1 MFSYFFIVVLL
12 AVSLAIITI
21 QKGHEWPIKRPRI
34 YLQLLMRK
42 IHWKLPQAMYCVVC
56 ASFWFG
62 LIADL
67 MMLGLSFLWYFINSP
82 ENYTFYWFWP
92 VSGFVAAG
100 ISWVIYE
107 VINTLDN
114 VPVININN

>member
-1 MFSYFFIVVLL
+1 MLSYFIIVVLL
-12 AVSLAIITI
+12 TVSLAILTI

-42 IHWKLPQAMYCVVC
+42 IHWKLPQAMLCVVC

-67 MMLGLSFLWYFINSP
+67 MMLLFSILFYFINP
-82 ENYTFYWFWP
+82 TVNIVFYFFWP
-92 VSGFVAAG
+92 ISGFVAAG
-100 ISWVIYE
+100 ISWLVYE
-107 VINTLDN
+107 LLNVLDKQ
-114 VPVININN
+114 

>member
-1 MFSYFFIVVLL
+1 MFSYFLIVVLL
-12 AVSLAIITI
+12 SVSLAILTI
-21 QKGHEWPIKRPRI
+21 QKGHEWPIKKPRI

-67 MMLGLSFLWYFINSP
+67 MMLVYSFLFYFINSP
-82 ENYTFYWFWP
+82 ENYNFYFFWP
-92 VSGFVAAG
+92 ISGFVASG
-100 ISWVIYE
+100 LSWIIYE
-107 VINTLDN
+107 LINVLDN
-114 VPVININN
+114 NPVINVN

>member
-1 MFSYFFIVVLL
+1 MLTYFLIVIV
-12 AVSLAIITI
+12 LAISLSILTV
-21 QKGHEWPIKRPRI
+21 QKGHEWPIKKPRI

-42 IHWKLPQAMYCVVC
+42 FHWRLPQAMYCTVC

-67 MMLGLSFLWYFINSP
+67 MMLAHSILLHFINGT
-82 ENYTFYWFWP
+82 ETFTFYFFWP
-92 VSGFVAAG
+92 ISGFVAAG
-100 ISWVIYE
+100 ITWLIFEFLNV
-107 VINTLDN
+107 LDN